1 MKQKAKVEIYT
12 WDNCPYCK
20 RAVELLENKGIQ
32 YTRYKIDGDEEAR
45 SKMSIRA
52 NGKKTVPQVF
62 IDDKH
67 VGGCDDTYSLDSK
80 GELDKLVFEMNQIK

>member
-20 RAVELLENKGIQ
+20 RVIELFDRKVVN
-32 YTRYKIDGDEEAR
+32 YTRYKIDGDEDAR
-45 SKMSIRA
+45 LKMTMRA
-52 NGKKTVPQVF
+52 NGRRSVPQIF

-67 VGGCDDTYSLDSK
+67 IGGCDDTCILDEK
-80 GELDKLVFEMNQIK
+80 GQLDLAIFEIK